1 MTEDETVGWYHW
13 LNGHEFEQALGDGEG
28 QGRLVCCSPWGR
40 TESDMTEWLNNKYI
54 SHPAQCLAHWRGTK
68 WGSDG
73 GVIVRVIIMGGE
85 LQVILDLLWCPVART
100 SPSNAGVVGSVL
112 GWGTKIPHAAWCGQ
126 KNKQLTKM
134 CLINGS
140 SYNDDDICS
149 KALCMQCVY
158 SKTAP
163 SSESL

>member
-1 MTEDETVGWYHW
+1 MVEC
-13 LNGHEFEQALGDGEG
+13 LG
-28 QGRLVCCSPWGR
+28 L
-40 TESDMTEWLNNKYI
+40 
-54 SHPAQCLAHWRGTK
+54 HA
-68 WGSDG
+68 
-73 GVIVRVIIMGGE
+73 
-85 LQVILDLLWCPVART
+85 
-100 SPSNAGVVGSVL
+100 SNAGSVGSIP

-149 KALCMQCVY
+149 KALCRQCVY